1 MLRVGRERAAPVWS
15 ARSDRCYVAG
25 RSMRSV
31 LAGLLSSALI
41 ACNTTGT
48 VGDAGVAAAG
58 SDGTAPGASEL
69 PEDAT
74 VGGETDAGIFV
85 GGGGSCPARAD
96 AAVCPAIPS
105 IVAPPSPPPNA
116 PALPAFGSWVGC
128 QYSSCS
134 SPSAC
139 TSCTCIADD
148 AGAAA
153 WDCNDAGWQVEGD
166 AQPTPYCALNAG
178 PVDAGG
184 QPNVGPIEQCT
195 EQYPIC
201 SGPYPESPGWQCC
214 RIATLG
220 GTTEISCMPN
230 DAAAYVRHFGP

>member
-1 MLRVGRERAAPVWS
+1 MAIAAWRGAVALLMTAS
-15 ARSDRCYVAG
+15 ACSGTTDRGAG
-25 RSMRSV
+25 
-31 LAGLLSSALI
+31 SA
-41 ACNTTGT
+41 
-48 VGDAGVAAAG
+48 DAGADAMGKG
-58 SDGTAPGASEL
+58 SVTSAPGASGF
-69 PEDAT
+69 PGGGGSGGDGD
-74 VGGETDAGIFV
+74 VGILV

-96 AAVCPAIPS
+96 AAACPAIPA
-105 IVAPPSPPPNA
+105 IVAPPTPPANA

-139 TSCTCIADD
+139 TSCTCIVDD

-153 WDCNDAGWQVEGD
+153 WDCSDAGWQVEGD

-178 PVDAGG
+178 PVDAGD
-184 QPNVGPIEQCT
+184 QANVGPIEQCT

-201 SGPYPESPGWQCC
+201 TGPYPESPGWQCC

-230 DAAAYVRHFGP
+230 DAAAYAGQFGP